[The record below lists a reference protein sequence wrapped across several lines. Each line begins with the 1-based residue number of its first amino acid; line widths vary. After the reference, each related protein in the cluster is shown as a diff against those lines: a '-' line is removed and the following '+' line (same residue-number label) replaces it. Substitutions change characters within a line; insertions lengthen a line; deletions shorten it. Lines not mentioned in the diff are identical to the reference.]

1 MLGSPMEKA
10 SDLENL
16 WKSRY
21 YVCVLSPGPTRYIFL
36 LQWHDIACL
45 CWQRGGGLGEEAAKS
60 WKWDVA
66 VLEFY
71 RKTVWFEATSRNSF
85 LYRESEWCSNDV
97 GVLSVLDTFIA
108 VNAVERT
115 NICSVL
121 LVGMLPKCC
130 AFQYKLHLKSGW
142 KCTVWVRDSDGFLFG
157 PWKTPGN
164 SGKTL
169 ETSVRALD
177 YVLIHGISFMN

>member
-1 MLGSPMEKA
+1 MG
-10 SDLENL
+10 
-16 WKSRY
+16 
-21 YVCVLSPGPTRYIFL
+21 CI
-36 LQWHDIACL
+36 
-45 CWQRGGGLGEEAAKS
+45 
-60 WKWDVA
+60 A

-177 YVLIHGISFMN
+177 YVLIHGISFMNQFLVVFVVDRGRTTAVSVVTGEWFYFIFPVWIFLKFITLYGN